1 MNPELTH
8 VIEVAR
14 PHQLVRGDLVLAG
27 HQPVHSRLVLQEDLH
42 PDEGFSA
49 LLSEHVPGLGSGQ
62 QVRHGALGQTQHG
75 LPEESLADA
84 VLAEDL
90 LDPPDHVVC
99 VKVAVPEQ
107 CSYPLTPPPPPSP
120 TCRTAAE

>member
-1 MNPELTH
+1 MY
-8 VIEVAR
+8 
-14 PHQLVRGDLVLAG
+14 GGLVLE
-27 HQPVHSRLVLQEDLH
+27 EDLH
-42 PDEGFSA
+42 PDERFPA

-90 LDPPDHVVC
+90 LCLPGEVVR
-99 VKVAVPEQ
+99 VEVGVLVELKGDK
-107 CSYPLTPPPPPSP
+107 
-120 TCRTAAE
+120 